1 MAEFNPIR
9 DLMPMDSSR
18 ESVDRSSE
26 QIKVIETKLIE
37 TKNGVSNLVNI
48 IKTKNSLLDK
58 DLGKIKSL
66 NLRLKRTIPRI
77 PILPGTAGTQFGEL
91 AEAQRKS
98 GQRGG
103 GGGFPFRSLAAL
115 SLLGLLNR
123 KPESKPEVTF
133 KNKNVKKT
141 FQTLNTTKD
150 ITLGVGAGVGITRSS
165 KGLFRT
171 IKKKLLSG
179 DGKVRMLG
187 IGELLK
193 SIFKGNKNP
202 IKKKIVNPK
211 NFKVNP
217 IEKKI
222 VNPKNFKVNPKGRT
236 RNPEDGG
243 FFGKRRKTK
252 NKTTK
257 ANFFEKMFFQ
267 NKKPNK
273 FDIKVN
279 PTRVDLSKPR
289 EQIRLENTRRTL
301 NEAQTVIPIRKPR
314 VNRENFFN
322 RGTVKNAPFT
332 GPQDLFKRNRDEL
345 KRILK
350 KENKLQKIYETM
362 IKNRDFKSI
371 QKFLKKQVPKDK
383 YDQIIKG
390 GRKIKKRNMKNTT
403 ENINKFVDQDLSS
416 NIDGLSSND
425 IAMGLN
431 TDTGITNTVIIL
443 TGTVT

>member
-26 QIKVIETKLIE
+26 QIKVIETKLTE
-37 TKNGVSNLVNI
+37 TKNGVSNLLNI
-48 IKTKNSLLDK
+48 IKTKNSFLDK

-77 PILPGTAGTQFGEL
+77 PILPGIAGVQFGEL
-91 AEAQRKS
+91 AEAERKS
-98 GQRGG
+98 KQGG
-103 GGGFPFRSLAAL
+103 GTGGFPYRSLAAL

-123 KPESKPEVTF
+123 KPESKPKVTF
-133 KNKNVKKT
+133 KNKNVKKV
-141 FQTLNTTKD
+141 FQTLNTAKD
-150 ITLGVGAGVGITRSS
+150 VTVGIGAGVGITRSG

-171 IKKKLLSG
+171 IKKKIISG

-202 IKKKIVNPK
+202 IKKKIVKPDT
-211 NFKVNP
+211 P
-217 IEKKI
+217 
-222 VNPKNFKVNPKGRT
+222 
-236 RNPEDGG
+236 
-243 FFGKRRKTK
+243 
-252 NKTTK
+252 K

-267 NKKPNK
+267 NKEPNK
-273 FDIKVN
+273 FNIKVN
-279 PTRVDLSKPR
+279 PRRVDLSKTR
-289 EQIRLENTRRTL
+289 EQIRLENIRRTL

-322 RGTVKNAPFT
+322 RGTVKNSPFT
-332 GPQDLFKRNRDEL
+332 GPQDLFKRTRDEL
-345 KRILK
+345 KRILE

-383 YDQIIKG
+383 YDQIIRG

-443 TGTVT
+443 TGTA

>member
-26 QIKVIETKLIE
+26 QIKVIETKLTE
-37 TKNGVSNLVNI
+37 TKNGVSNLLNI
-48 IKTKNSLLDK
+48 IKTKNSFLDK

-98 GQRGG
+98 KQGG
-103 GGGFPFRSLAAL
+103 GMGGFPFRSLAAL
-115 SLLGLLNR
+115 SLLGLLNK
-123 KPESKPEVTF
+123 KPEPKPEVTF

-141 FQTLNTTKD
+141 FQTLNTAKD
-150 ITLGVGAGVGITRSS
+150 ITVGVGAGVGITRSS

-171 IKKKLLSG
+171 IKKKLVSG

-202 IKKKIVNPK
+202 IKKKIVKPDT
-211 NFKVNP
+211 P
-217 IEKKI
+217 
-222 VNPKNFKVNPKGRT
+222 
-236 RNPEDGG
+236 
-243 FFGKRRKTK
+243 
-252 NKTTK
+252 K

-267 NKKPNK
+267 NKEPNK
-273 FDIKVN
+273 FNIKVN
-279 PTRVDLSKPR
+279 PRRVDLSKTR
-289 EQIRLENTRRTL
+289 EQIRLENIRRTL

-332 GPQDLFKRNRDEL
+332 GPQDLFKRTRDEL
-345 KRILK
+345 KRILE

>member
-37 TKNGVSNLVNI
+37 TKNGVSNLLNI

-58 DLGKIKSL
+58 DLGKIKLL

-91 AEAQRKS
+91 AEVQRKS
-98 GQRGG
+98 GQRGS
-103 GGGFPFRSLAAL
+103 GGFPFRSLAAL
-115 SLLGLLNR
+115 SLLGLFNR
-123 KPESKPEVTF
+123 KPQTKTDVTY
-133 KNKNVKKT
+133 KNKNVKKA
-141 FQTLNTTKD
+141 FQTVSTVKD
-150 ITLGVGAGVGITRSS
+150 ITLGAGAVVGGTTSAKS
-165 KGLFRT
+165 LFRT
-171 IKKKLLSG
+171 IKKKLVSG

-202 IKKKIVNPK
+202 IKKKI
-211 NFKVNP
+211 
-217 IEKKI
+217 KKP
-222 VNPKNFKVNPKGRT
+222 VGKDTTDFRVNPKGRK

-243 FFGKRRKTK
+243 FFAKRRKRK

-257 ANFFEKMFFQ
+257 ENFFEKMFFQ
-267 NKKPNK
+267 NKEPNK
-273 FDIKVN
+273 FNIKVN
-279 PTRVDLSKPR
+279 PRRVDLSKPR
-289 EQIRLENTRRTL
+289 EEVRLENIRRTL

-322 RGTVKNAPFT
+322 RGTVKNSPFT
-332 GPQDLFKRNRDEL
+332 GPQDLFKRSRDEL
-345 KRILK
+345 KRLVE
-350 KENKLQKIYETM
+350 KENKLQKIYETL

-383 YDQIIKG
+383 YDKIFEG
-390 GRKIKKRNMKNTT
+390 GRRIRKRNMKNNT
-403 ENINKFVDQDLSS
+403 ENMNKFVDQDLRSS
-416 NIDGLSSND
+416 IDGLSSND

-443 TGTVT
+443 TGTA

>member
-9 DLMPMDSSR
+9 DLMPVDSSR

-37 TKNGVSNLVNI
+37 TKNGVSNLLNI

-77 PILPGTAGTQFGEL
+77 PILPGRAGTQFGEL

-98 GQRGG
+98 KQGG
-103 GGGFPFRSLAAL
+103 GIGGFPFRSLAAL

-123 KPESKPEVTF
+123 KPESKPKVTF

-141 FQTLNTTKD
+141 FQTLNTAKD
-150 ITLGVGAGVGITRSS
+150 ITVGVGAGFGITRSS

-171 IKKKLLSG
+171 IKKKLVSG

-202 IKKKIVNPK
+202 IKKKIVKPNNTSTP
-211 NFKVNP
+211 
-217 IEKKI
+217 
-222 VNPKNFKVNPKGRT
+222 
-236 RNPEDGG
+236 
-243 FFGKRRKTK
+243 
-252 NKTTK
+252 K

-273 FDIKVN
+273 FNIKVN

-289 EQIRLENTRRTL
+289 EQIRLENIRRTL

-322 RGTVKNAPFT
+322 RGTVKNSPFT
-332 GPQDLFKRNRDEL
+332 GPQDLFKRTR
-345 KRILK
+345 
-350 KENKLQKIYETM
+350 
-362 IKNRDFKSI
+362 
-371 QKFLKKQVPKDK
+371 
-383 YDQIIKG
+383 G
-390 GRKIKKRNMKNTT
+390 
-403 ENINKFVDQDLSS
+403 
-416 NIDGLSSND
+416 
-425 IAMGLN
+425 
-431 TDTGITNTVIIL
+431 
-443 TGTVT
+443 

>member
-9 DLMPMDSSR
+9 DLMPVDSSR

-37 TKNGVSNLVNI
+37 TKNGVSNLLNI

-77 PILPGTAGTQFGEL
+77 PILPGIAGVQFGEL
-91 AEAQRKS
+91 AEAERKS
-98 GQRGG
+98 KKGG
-103 GGGFPFRSLAAL
+103 GMGGIPFRSLAAL
-115 SLLGLLNR
+115 SLLGLVNR
-123 KPESKPEVTF
+123 KPQTKPEVTF

-141 FQTLNTTKD
+141 FQTLNTAKD
-150 ITLGVGAGVGITRSS
+150 ITVGVGAGFGITRSS
-165 KGLFRT
+165 RGLFRT
-171 IKKKLLSG
+171 IKKKLVSG

-202 IKKKIVNPK
+202 IKKKIVKPDT
-211 NFKVNP
+211 P
-217 IEKKI
+217 
-222 VNPKNFKVNPKGRT
+222 
-236 RNPEDGG
+236 
-243 FFGKRRKTK
+243 
-252 NKTTK
+252 K

-267 NKKPNK
+267 NKEPNK
-273 FDIKVN
+273 FNIKVN
-279 PTRVDLSKPR
+279 PRRVDLSKPR
-289 EQIRLENTRRTL
+289 EQIRLENIRRTL

-322 RGTVKNAPFT
+322 RGTVKNSPFT
-332 GPQDLFKRNRDEL
+332 GPQDLFKRTRDDL
-345 KRILK
+345 KRLLE
-350 KENKLQKIYETM
+350 KENKLQKIYETL

-371 QKFLKKQVPKDK
+371 QKFLRRQVPQDK

-390 GRKIKKRNMKNTT
+390 GRKIKKRNMINSPDKNTT
-403 ENINKFVDQDLSS
+403 ENIERMQDILNRGGKPKDLSS
-416 NIDGLSSND
+416 LQASPNNMDLAS
-425 IAMGLN
+425 LN

-443 TGTVT
+443 TGTA

>member
-37 TKNGVSNLVNI
+37 TKNGVSNLLNI

-77 PILPGTAGTQFGEL
+77 PILPGIAGVQFGEL
-91 AEAQRKS
+91 AEAERKS
-98 GQRGG
+98 KQRGG
-103 GGGFPFRSLAAL
+103 MGGIPFRSLAAL
-115 SLLGLLNR
+115 SLLGLVNR
-123 KPESKPEVTF
+123 KPQTKPEVTF

-141 FQTLNTTKD
+141 FQTLNTAKD
-150 ITLGVGAGVGITRSS
+150 ITVGVGAGFGITRSS
-165 KGLFRT
+165 RGLFRT
-171 IKKKLLSG
+171 IKKKLVSG

-202 IKKKIVNPK
+202 IKKKIVKPDT
-211 NFKVNP
+211 P
-217 IEKKI
+217 
-222 VNPKNFKVNPKGRT
+222 
-236 RNPEDGG
+236 
-243 FFGKRRKTK
+243 
-252 NKTTK
+252 K

-267 NKKPNK
+267 NKEPNK
-273 FDIKVN
+273 FNIKVN
-279 PTRVDLSKPR
+279 PRRVDLSKPR
-289 EQIRLENTRRTL
+289 EQIRLENIRRTL

-322 RGTVKNAPFT
+322 RGTVKNSPFT
-332 GPQDLFKRNRDEL
+332 GPQDLFKRTREEL
-345 KRILK
+345 KRLLE
-350 KENKLQKIYETM
+350 KENKLQKVYETL

-371 QKFLKKQVPKDK
+371 QKFLKRQVPQDK

-390 GRKIKKRNMKNTT
+390 GRKIKKRNMINSPDKNTT
-403 ENINKFVDQDLSS
+403 ENIERMQDILNRGGKPKDLSS
-416 NIDGLSSND
+416 LQASPNNMDLAS
-425 IAMGLN
+425 LN

>member
-9 DLMPMDSSR
+9 DLMPVDSSR

-37 TKNGVSNLVNI
+37 TKNGVSNLLNI

-66 NLRLKRTIPRI
+66 NLRLKTTIPRI
-77 PILPGTAGTQFGEL
+77 PILPGIAGVQFGEL
-91 AEAQRKS
+91 AEAERKS
-98 GQRGG
+98 KQGG
-103 GGGFPFRSLAAL
+103 GTGGFPFRSLAAL

-123 KPESKPEVTF
+123 KPESKPKVTF
-133 KNKNVKKT
+133 KNKNVKKV
-141 FQTLNTTKD
+141 FQTLNTAKD
-150 ITLGVGAGVGITRSS
+150 VTVGIGAGVGITRSG

-171 IKKKLLSG
+171 IKKKIISG

-202 IKKKIVNPK
+202 IKKKIVKPDT
-211 NFKVNP
+211 P
-217 IEKKI
+217 
-222 VNPKNFKVNPKGRT
+222 
-236 RNPEDGG
+236 
-243 FFGKRRKTK
+243 
-252 NKTTK
+252 K

-267 NKKPNK
+267 NKEPNK
-273 FDIKVN
+273 FNIKVN

-289 EQIRLENTRRTL
+289 EQIRLENIRRTL

-322 RGTVKNAPFT
+322 RGTVKNSPFT
-332 GPQDLFKRNRDEL
+332 GPQDLFKRTRDEL
-345 KRILK
+345 KRILE

-383 YDQIIKG
+383 YDQIIRG
-390 GRKIKKRNMKNTT
+390 GRKLKKRNMKNTT

>member
-37 TKNGVSNLVNI
+37 TKNGVSNLLNI

-77 PILPGTAGTQFGEL
+77 PILPGIAGVQFGEL
-91 AEAQRKS
+91 AEAERKS
-98 GQRGG
+98 KQGG
-103 GGGFPFRSLAAL
+103 GTGGFPFRSLAAL

-123 KPESKPEVTF
+123 KPESKPKVTF
-133 KNKNVKKT
+133 KNKNVKKV
-141 FQTLNTTKD
+141 FQTLNTAKD
-150 ITLGVGAGVGITRSS
+150 VTVGIGAGVGITRSG

-171 IKKKLLSG
+171 IKKKIISG

-202 IKKKIVNPK
+202 IKKKIVKPDT
-211 NFKVNP
+211 P
-217 IEKKI
+217 
-222 VNPKNFKVNPKGRT
+222 
-236 RNPEDGG
+236 
-243 FFGKRRKTK
+243 
-252 NKTTK
+252 K

-267 NKKPNK
+267 NKEPNK
-273 FDIKVN
+273 FNIKVN
-279 PTRVDLSKPR
+279 PRRVDLSKSR
-289 EQIRLENTRRTL
+289 EQIRLENIRRTL

-314 VNRENFFN
+314 VNRENFFT
-322 RGTVKNAPFT
+322 RGTVKNSPFT
-332 GPQDLFKRNRDEL
+332 GPQDLFKRTKDDL
-345 KRILK
+345 KRLLE
-350 KENKLQKIYETM
+350 KENKLQKIYETL

-371 QKFLKKQVPKDK
+371 QKFLRKKVPQDK

-390 GRKIKKRNMKNTT
+390 GRKIKKRNMINSPDKNTT
-403 ENINKFVDQDLSS
+403 ENIERMQDILNRGGKPKDLSS
-416 NIDGLSSND
+416 LQASPNNMDLAS
-425 IAMGLN
+425 LN

-443 TGTVT
+443 TGTA

>member
-1 MAEFNPIR
+1 M
-9 DLMPMDSSR
+9 
-18 ESVDRSSE
+18 
-26 QIKVIETKLIE
+26 
-37 TKNGVSNLVNI
+37 
-48 IKTKNSLLDK
+48 
-58 DLGKIKSL
+58 
-66 NLRLKRTIPRI
+66 
-77 PILPGTAGTQFGEL
+77 
-91 AEAQRKS
+91 
-98 GQRGG
+98 
-103 GGGFPFRSLAAL
+103 GGFPFRSLAAL

-123 KPESKPEVTF
+123 NPQTKPEVTF

-141 FQTLNTTKD
+141 FQTLNTAKD
-150 ITLGVGAGVGITRSS
+150 ITVGVGAGVGITRSS
-165 KGLFRT
+165 KGFFRT
-171 IKKKLLSG
+171 IKKKLVSG
-179 DGKVRMLG
+179 DCKVRMLG

-202 IKKKIVNPK
+202 IKKKIVKPDT
-211 NFKVNP
+211 P
-217 IEKKI
+217 
-222 VNPKNFKVNPKGRT
+222 
-236 RNPEDGG
+236 
-243 FFGKRRKTK
+243 
-252 NKTTK
+252 K

-267 NKKPNK
+267 NKEPNK
-273 FDIKVN
+273 FNIKVN

-289 EQIRLENTRRTL
+289 EQIRLENIRRTL

-332 GPQDLFKRNRDEL
+332 GPQDLFKRTRDEL
-345 KRILK
+345 KRILE

-390 GRKIKKRNMKNTT
+390 GRKIKKRNMNNTT

>member
-9 DLMPMDSSR
+9 DLMPIDSSR

-26 QIKVIETKLIE
+26 QIKVIETKLTE
-37 TKNGVSNLVNI
+37 TKNGVSNLLNI

-66 NLRLKRTIPRI
+66 KLRLKTTIPRI
-77 PILPGTAGTQFGEL
+77 PILPGIAGVQFGEL
-91 AEAQRKS
+91 AEAERKS
-98 GQRGG
+98 KQGG
-103 GGGFPFRSLAAL
+103 GTGGFPFRSLAAL
-115 SLLGLLNR
+115 SLLGLLNK
-123 KPESKPEVTF
+123 KPEPKPEVTF

-141 FQTLNTTKD
+141 FQTLNTAKD
-150 ITLGVGAGVGITRSS
+150 ITVGVGAGFGITRSS

-171 IKKKLLSG
+171 IKKKLVSG

-202 IKKKIVNPK
+202 IKKKIVKPDT
-211 NFKVNP
+211 P
-217 IEKKI
+217 
-222 VNPKNFKVNPKGRT
+222 
-236 RNPEDGG
+236 
-243 FFGKRRKTK
+243 
-252 NKTTK
+252 K

-267 NKKPNK
+267 NKEPNK
-273 FDIKVN
+273 FNIKVN
-279 PTRVDLSKPR
+279 PRRVDLSKTR
-289 EQIRLENTRRTL
+289 EQLRLENIRRTL

-332 GPQDLFKRNRDEL
+332 GPQDLFKRTRDEL
-345 KRILK
+345 KRILE

-390 GRKIKKRNMKNTT
+390 GRKIKKRIKNTT
-403 ENINKFVDQDLSS
+403 KNINKFVDQDLSS

-443 TGTVT
+443 TGTA

>member
-9 DLMPMDSSR
+9 DLMPVDSSR

-37 TKNGVSNLVNI
+37 TKNGVSNLLNI

-77 PILPGTAGTQFGEL
+77 PILPGIAGVQFGEL
-91 AEAQRKS
+91 AEAERKS
-98 GQRGG
+98 KKRGG
-103 GGGFPFRSLAAL
+103 MGGIPFRSLAAL
-115 SLLGLLNR
+115 SLLGLVNR
-123 KPESKPEVTF
+123 KPQTKPEVTF

-141 FQTLNTTKD
+141 FQTLNTAKD
-150 ITLGVGAGVGITRSS
+150 ITVGVGAGFGITRSS
-165 KGLFRT
+165 RGLFRT
-171 IKKKLLSG
+171 IKKKLVSG

-202 IKKKIVNPK
+202 IKKKIVKPDT
-211 NFKVNP
+211 P
-217 IEKKI
+217 
-222 VNPKNFKVNPKGRT
+222 
-236 RNPEDGG
+236 
-243 FFGKRRKTK
+243 
-252 NKTTK
+252 K

-267 NKKPNK
+267 NKEPNK
-273 FDIKVN
+273 FNIKVN
-279 PTRVDLSKPR
+279 PRRVDLSKPR
-289 EQIRLENTRRTL
+289 EQIRLENIRRTL

-322 RGTVKNAPFT
+322 RGTVKNSPFT
-332 GPQDLFKRNRDEL
+332 GPQDLFKRTRDEL
-345 KRILK
+345 KRLLE
-350 KENKLQKIYETM
+350 KENKLQKIYETL

-371 QKFLKKQVPKDK
+371 QKFLRRQVPQDK

-390 GRKIKKRNMKNTT
+390 GRKIKKRNMIDSPDKNTT
-403 ENINKFVDQDLSS
+403 ENIERMQDILNRGGKPKDLSS
-416 NIDGLSSND
+416 LQASPNNMDLAS
-425 IAMGLN
+425 LN

>member
-9 DLMPMDSSR
+9 DLMPVDSSR

-37 TKNGVSNLVNI
+37 TKNGVSNLLNI

-77 PILPGTAGTQFGEL
+77 PILPGIAGVQFGEL
-91 AEAQRKS
+91 AEAERKS
-98 GQRGG
+98 KQGG
-103 GGGFPFRSLAAL
+103 GTGGFPFRSLAAL
-115 SLLGLLNR
+115 SLLGLLNK
-123 KPESKPEVTF
+123 KPEPKPEVTF

-141 FQTLNTTKD
+141 FQTLNTAKD
-150 ITLGVGAGVGITRSS
+150 ITVGVGAGVGITRSS

-171 IKKKLLSG
+171 IKKKLVSG

-202 IKKKIVNPK
+202 IKKKIVKPDT
-211 NFKVNP
+211 P
-217 IEKKI
+217 
-222 VNPKNFKVNPKGRT
+222 
-236 RNPEDGG
+236 
-243 FFGKRRKTK
+243 
-252 NKTTK
+252 K

-267 NKKPNK
+267 NKEPNK
-273 FDIKVN
+273 FNIKVN
-279 PTRVDLSKPR
+279 PRRVDLSKPR
-289 EQIRLENTRRTL
+289 EQIRLENIRRTL

-322 RGTVKNAPFT
+322 RGTVKNSPFT
-332 GPQDLFKRNRDEL
+332 GPQDLFKRTKDDL
-345 KRILK
+345 KRLLE
-350 KENKLQKIYETM
+350 KENKLQKIYETL

-371 QKFLKKQVPKDK
+371 QKFLRKKVPQDK

-390 GRKIKKRNMKNTT
+390 GRKIKKRNMINSPDKNTT
-403 ENINKFVDQDLSS
+403 ENIERMQDILNRGGKPKDLSS
-416 NIDGLSSND
+416 LQASPNNMDLAS
-425 IAMGLN
+425 LN

>member
-9 DLMPMDSSR
+9 DLMPVDSSR

-37 TKNGVSNLVNI
+37 TKNGVSNLLNI

-77 PILPGTAGTQFGEL
+77 PILPGIAGVQFGEL
-91 AEAQRKS
+91 AEAERKS
-98 GQRGG
+98 KQGG
-103 GGGFPFRSLAAL
+103 GTGGFPFRSLAAL

-123 KPESKPEVTF
+123 KPESKPKVTF
-133 KNKNVKKT
+133 KNKNVKKV
-141 FQTLNTTKD
+141 FQTLNTAKD
-150 ITLGVGAGVGITRSS
+150 VTVGIGAGVGITRSG

-171 IKKKLLSG
+171 IKKKIISG

-202 IKKKIVNPK
+202 IKKKIVKPDT
-211 NFKVNP
+211 P
-217 IEKKI
+217 
-222 VNPKNFKVNPKGRT
+222 
-236 RNPEDGG
+236 
-243 FFGKRRKTK
+243 
-252 NKTTK
+252 K

-267 NKKPNK
+267 NKEPNK
-273 FDIKVN
+273 FNIKVN
-279 PTRVDLSKPR
+279 PRRVDLSKPR
-289 EQIRLENTRRTL
+289 EQIRLENIRRTL

-322 RGTVKNAPFT
+322 RGTVKNSPFT
-332 GPQDLFKRNRDEL
+332 GPQDLFKRTKDDL
-345 KRILK
+345 KRLLE
-350 KENKLQKIYETM
+350 KENKLQKIYETL

-371 QKFLKKQVPKDK
+371 QKFLRKKVPQDK

-390 GRKIKKRNMKNTT
+390 GRKIKKRNMINSPDKNTT
-403 ENINKFVDQDLSS
+403 ENIERMQDILNRGGKPKDLSS
-416 NIDGLSSND
+416 LQASPNNMDLAS
-425 IAMGLN
+425 LN

>member
-9 DLMPMDSSR
+9 DLMPVDSSR

-37 TKNGVSNLVNI
+37 TKNGVSNLLNI

-77 PILPGTAGTQFGEL
+77 PILPGIAGVQFGEL
-91 AEAQRKS
+91 AEAERKS
-98 GQRGG
+98 KQGG
-103 GGGFPFRSLAAL
+103 GTGGFPFRSLAAL

-123 KPESKPEVTF
+123 KPESKPKVTF
-133 KNKNVKKT
+133 KNKNVKKV
-141 FQTLNTTKD
+141 FQTLNTAKD
-150 ITLGVGAGVGITRSS
+150 VTVGIGAGVGITRSG

-171 IKKKLLSG
+171 IKKKIISG

-202 IKKKIVNPK
+202 IKKKIVKPDT
-211 NFKVNP
+211 P
-217 IEKKI
+217 
-222 VNPKNFKVNPKGRT
+222 
-236 RNPEDGG
+236 
-243 FFGKRRKTK
+243 
-252 NKTTK
+252 K

-267 NKKPNK
+267 NKEPNK
-273 FDIKVN
+273 FNIKVN
-279 PTRVDLSKPR
+279 PRRVDLSKPR
-289 EQIRLENTRRTL
+289 EQIRLENIRRTL

-322 RGTVKNAPFT
+322 RGTIKNSPFT
-332 GPQDLFKRNRDEL
+332 GPQDLFKRTKDDL
-345 KRILK
+345 KRLLE
-350 KENKLQKIYETM
+350 KENKLQKIYETL

-371 QKFLKKQVPKDK
+371 QKFLRKKVPQDK

-390 GRKIKKRNMKNTT
+390 GRKIKKRNMINSPDKNTT
-403 ENINKFVDQDLSS
+403 ENIERMQDILNRGGKPKDLSS
-416 NIDGLSSND
+416 LQASPNNMDLAS
-425 IAMGLN
+425 LN

-443 TGTVT
+443 TGTA

>member
-9 DLMPMDSSR
+9 DLMPVDSSR

-37 TKNGVSNLVNI
+37 TKNGVSNLLNI

-77 PILPGTAGTQFGEL
+77 PILPGIAGVQFGEL
-91 AEAQRKS
+91 AEAERKS
-98 GQRGG
+98 KQGG
-103 GGGFPFRSLAAL
+103 GTGGFPFRSLAAL

-123 KPESKPEVTF
+123 KPESKPKVTF
-133 KNKNVKKT
+133 KNKNVKKV
-141 FQTLNTTKD
+141 FQTLNTAKD
-150 ITLGVGAGVGITRSS
+150 VTVGIGAGVGITRSG

-171 IKKKLLSG
+171 IKKKIISG

-202 IKKKIVNPK
+202 IKKKIVKPDT
-211 NFKVNP
+211 P
-217 IEKKI
+217 
-222 VNPKNFKVNPKGRT
+222 
-236 RNPEDGG
+236 
-243 FFGKRRKTK
+243 
-252 NKTTK
+252 K

-267 NKKPNK
+267 NKEPNK
-273 FDIKVN
+273 FNIKVN

-289 EQIRLENTRRTL
+289 EQIRLENIRRTL

-322 RGTVKNAPFT
+322 RGTVKNSPFT
-332 GPQDLFKRNRDEL
+332 GPQDLFKRTKDDL
-345 KRILK
+345 KRLLE
-350 KENKLQKIYETM
+350 KENKLQKIYETL

-371 QKFLKKQVPKDK
+371 QKFLRKKVPQDK

-390 GRKIKKRNMKNTT
+390 GRKIKKRNMINSPDKNTT
-403 ENINKFVDQDLSS
+403 ENIERMQDILNRGGKPKDLSS
-416 NIDGLSSND
+416 LQASPNNMDLAS
-425 IAMGLN
+425 LN

>member
-26 QIKVIETKLIE
+26 QIKVIETKLTE
-37 TKNGVSNLVNI
+37 TKNGVSNLLNI
-48 IKTKNSLLDK
+48 IKTKNSFLDK

-103 GGGFPFRSLAAL
+103 GGFPFRSLAAL

-141 FQTLNTTKD
+141 FQTLNTAKD
-150 ITLGVGAGVGITRSS
+150 ITVGVGAGVGITRSS

-171 IKKKLLSG
+171 IKKKLVSG

-202 IKKKIVNPK
+202 IKKKIVKPDT
-211 NFKVNP
+211 P
-217 IEKKI
+217 
-222 VNPKNFKVNPKGRT
+222 
-236 RNPEDGG
+236 
-243 FFGKRRKTK
+243 
-252 NKTTK
+252 K

-267 NKKPNK
+267 NKEPNK
-273 FDIKVN
+273 FNIKVN

-289 EQIRLENTRRTL
+289 EQIRLENIRRTL

-332 GPQDLFKRNRDEL
+332 GPQDLFKRTRDEL
-345 KRILK
+345 KRILE

-383 YDQIIKG
+383 YNQIIKG

>member
-77 PILPGTAGTQFGEL
+77 PILPGIAGTQFGEL
-91 AEAQRKS
+91 AEAERKS
-98 GQRGG
+98 KQRGG
-103 GGGFPFRSLAAL
+103 GGLPFGLLAAL
-115 SLLGLLNR
+115 PLLGLLNR
-123 KPESKPEVTF
+123 KPDKPPKITY
-133 KNKNVKKT
+133 KNKNVKKA
-141 FQTLNTTKD
+141 FQTLDTAKN
-150 ITLGVGAGVGITRSS
+150 ITLGAGAVVGGATSA

-171 IKKKLLSG
+171 IKKKLVSG
-179 DGKVRMLG
+179 DGKVKMLG
-187 IGELLK
+187 LKELLDI
-193 SIFKGNKNP
+193 IFKGNKNP
-202 IKKKIVNPK
+202 IK
-211 NFKVNP
+211 
-217 IEKKI
+217 KKI

-243 FFGKRRKTK
+243 FFAKRRKRK

-257 ANFFEKMFFQ
+257 ENFFEKMFFQ
-267 NKKPNK
+267 NKEPNK
-273 FDIKVN
+273 FNIKVN
-279 PTRVDLSKPR
+279 PRRVDLSKTR
-289 EQIRLENTRRTL
+289 EQIRLENIRRTL

-322 RGTVKNAPFT
+322 RGTVKNSPFT
-332 GPQDLFKRNRDEL
+332 GPQDLFKRTRDEL
-345 KRILK
+345 KGLLE
-350 KENKLQKIYETM
+350 KENKLQKIYEAL

-371 QKFLKKQVPKDK
+371 QKFLRKQVPKDK

-390 GRKIKKRNMKNTT
+390 GRKIKKRNMKNNT
-403 ENINKFVDQDLSS
+403 ENLNKFVEQDLRSS
-416 NIDGLSSND
+416 VDGLSSND

>member
-26 QIKVIETKLIE
+26 QIKVIETKLTE
-37 TKNGVSNLVNI
+37 TKNGVSNLLNI

-77 PILPGTAGTQFGEL
+77 PILPGIAGVQFGEL
-91 AEAQRKS
+91 AEAERKS
-98 GQRGG
+98 KQGG
-103 GGGFPFRSLAAL
+103 GTGGFPFRSLAAL
-115 SLLGLLNR
+115 SLLGLLNK
-123 KPESKPEVTF
+123 KPETKPEVTF

-141 FQTLNTTKD
+141 FQTLKTAKD
-150 ITLGVGAGVGITRSS
+150 ITVGVGAGFGITRSS

-171 IKKKLLSG
+171 IKKKLVSG

-202 IKKKIVNPK
+202 IKKKIVKPDTPK
-211 NFKVNP
+211 V
-217 IEKKI
+217 
-222 VNPKNFKVNPKGRT
+222 
-236 RNPEDGG
+236 
-243 FFGKRRKTK
+243 
-252 NKTTK
+252 
-257 ANFFEKMFFQ
+257 NFFEKMFFQ
-267 NKKPNK
+267 NKEPNK
-273 FDIKVN
+273 FNIKVN

-289 EQIRLENTRRTL
+289 EEVRLENIRRTL

-322 RGTVKNAPFT
+322 RGTVKNSPFT
-332 GPQDLFKRNRDEL
+332 GPQDLFKRTRDEL
-345 KRILK
+345 KKLLE
-350 KENKLQKIYETM
+350 KENKLQKIYETL

-371 QKFLKKQVPKDK
+371 QKFLRKQVPKDK
-383 YDQIIKG
+383 YDKIIEG
-390 GRKIKKRNMKNTT
+390 GRKIKKRNMIDSPDKNTT
-403 ENINKFVDQDLSS
+403 ENIKRMQDILNLGGKPKDLSS
-416 NIDGLSSND
+416 LQASPNNMDLAS
-425 IAMGLN
+425 LN

-443 TGTVT
+443 TGTA

>member
-9 DLMPMDSSR
+9 DLMPVDSSR

-37 TKNGVSNLVNI
+37 TKNGVSNLLNI

-77 PILPGTAGTQFGEL
+77 PILPGIAGVQFGEL
-91 AEAQRKS
+91 AEAERKS
-98 GQRGG
+98 KQRGG
-103 GGGFPFRSLAAL
+103 IGGFPFRSLAAL
-115 SLLGLLNR
+115 CLLGLTR
-123 KPESKPEVTF
+123 KKPKTITETTY
-133 KNKNVKKT
+133 KRKGVKKV
-141 FQTLNTTKD
+141 FQRLNTAKD
-150 ITLGVGAGVGITRSS
+150 VGVVVGAGFGVKQAGTS
-165 KGLFRT
+165 LFRT
-171 IKKKLLSG
+171 IKKKFVTGS
-179 DGKVRMLG
+179 GKVNIKTLVDR
-187 IGELLK
+187 ILK
-193 SIFKGNKNP
+193 GKEGRTI
-202 IKKKIVNPK
+202 IKKPK
-211 NFKVNP
+211 
-217 IEKKI
+217 
-222 VNPKNFKVNPKGRT
+222 PKPT
-236 RNPEDGG
+236 PS
-243 FFGKRRKTK
+243 
-252 NKTTK
+252 TTK
-257 ANFFEKMFFQ
+257 SNFFEKMFFQ
-267 NKKPNK
+267 NKEPNK
-273 FDIKVN
+273 FNIKVN
-279 PTRVDLSKPR
+279 PRRVDLSKPR
-289 EQIRLENTRRTL
+289 EQIRLENIRRTL

-332 GPQDLFKRNRDEL
+332 GPQDLFKRTRDEL
-345 KRILK
+345 KRILE

-431 TDTGITNTVIIL
+431 TDTGISNTVIIL
-443 TGTVT
+443 TGTA

>member
-9 DLMPMDSSR
+9 DLMPMDSPR

-37 TKNGVSNLVNI
+37 TKNGVSNLLNI

-77 PILPGTAGTQFGEL
+77 PILPGIAGVQFGEL
-91 AEAQRKS
+91 AEAERKS
-98 GQRGG
+98 KQGG
-103 GGGFPFRSLAAL
+103 GTGGFPFRSLAAL
-115 SLLGLLNR
+115 SLLGLLNK
-123 KPESKPEVTF
+123 KPETKPEVTF

-141 FQTLNTTKD
+141 FQTLKTAKD
-150 ITLGVGAGVGITRSS
+150 ITVGVGAGFGITRSS

-171 IKKKLLSG
+171 IKKKLVSG

-202 IKKKIVNPK
+202 IKKKIVKPDTPK
-211 NFKVNP
+211 V
-217 IEKKI
+217 
-222 VNPKNFKVNPKGRT
+222 
-236 RNPEDGG
+236 
-243 FFGKRRKTK
+243 
-252 NKTTK
+252 
-257 ANFFEKMFFQ
+257 NFFEKMFFQ
-267 NKKPNK
+267 NKEPNK
-273 FDIKVN
+273 FNIKVN
-279 PTRVDLSKPR
+279 PTRVDLSKTR
-289 EQIRLENTRRTL
+289 EQIRLENIRRTL

-322 RGTVKNAPFT
+322 RGTVKNSPFT
-332 GPQDLFKRNRDEL
+332 GPQDLFKRTRDDL
-345 KRILK
+345 KRLLE
-350 KENKLQKIYETM
+350 KENKLQKIYETL

-371 QKFLKKQVPKDK
+371 QKFLRKQVPKDK
-383 YDQIIKG
+383 YDKIIEG
-390 GRKIKKRNMKNTT
+390 GRKIKKRNMINSPDKNTT
-403 ENINKFVDQDLSS
+403 ENIKRMQDILNLGGKPKDLSS
-416 NIDGLSSND
+416 LQASPNNMDLAS
-425 IAMGLN
+425 LN

-443 TGTVT
+443 TGTA